1 MKKLLLLTIL
11 SLFII
16 SCADKA
22 KEQNEITDMEQE
34 LAEDHSTS
42 DPSENPDPSAEPIST
57 TNNVV
62 LKHGTIT
69 GSNVI
74 LRASPSTNS
83 DKLDVLKGNGEKVT
97 ILEKLTAGNST
108 QAITKEELKITI
120 GKESI
125 ILPKE
130 KAVKITSQNEGS
142 QTATITFTDATSKER
157 TTDLAYKQLEFI
169 SDSDWY
175 QVETKKAKIGW
186 VFGKFIT
193 EGAAY
198 TAKDLKLNSKRIL
211 TYSTPEDEEEYAE
224 QGGEDWAYFTYN
236 VEEYFKKKHPAVEFG
251 EFFQSDLSTEE
262 RKRFEKKLDLE
273 GFGYVLIDGERSHF
287 IIHNMYDEVIA
298 DAVVF
303 FGF

>member
-1 MKKLLLLTIL
+1 
-11 SLFII
+11 
-16 SCADKA
+16 
-22 KEQNEITDMEQE
+22 
-34 LAEDHSTS
+34 
-42 DPSENPDPSAEPIST
+42 
-57 TNNVV
+57 
-62 LKHGTIT
+62 
-69 GSNVI
+69 
-74 LRASPSTNS
+74 
-83 DKLDVLKGNGEKVT
+83 GEKVT

-198 TAKDLKLNSKRIL
+198 TAK
-211 TYSTPEDEEEYAE
+211 
-224 QGGEDWAYFTYN
+224 
-236 VEEYFKKKHPAVEFG
+236 
-251 EFFQSDLSTEE
+251 
-262 RKRFEKKLDLE
+262 
-273 GFGYVLIDGERSHF
+273 
-287 IIHNMYDEVIA
+287 
-298 DAVVF
+298 
-303 FGF
+303 